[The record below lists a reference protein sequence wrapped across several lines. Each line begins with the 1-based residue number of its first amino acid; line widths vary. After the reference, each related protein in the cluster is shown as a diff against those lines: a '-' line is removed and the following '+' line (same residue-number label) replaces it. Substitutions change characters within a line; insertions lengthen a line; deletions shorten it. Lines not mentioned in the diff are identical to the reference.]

1 MANRPLEIV
10 VRCSDISLLQMI
22 LTSGSHWSHTTEDTD
37 LTHAKVKRSPGMGD
51 FAWYGMSFFVLTDE
65 NFVSQMFFG
74 KELQLDSF
82 LPHSVSTSSF
92 QIPHALF

>member
-1 MANRPLEIV
+1 
-10 VRCSDISLLQMI
+10 MI
-22 LTSGSHWSHTTEDTD
+22 HVQILVTPGSQWSHTTEEDTD

-51 FAWYGMSFFVLTDE
+51 FAWYCASFFVLTDE

-82 LPHSVSTSSF
+82 L
-92 QIPHALF
+92 